1 MAQPVHFSE
10 MEAKIMEAL
19 PCMAHEL
26 EAALAAGK
34 KAPVLSLQI
43 PTNPPAL
50 PYFVCDLPV
59 SAFKAVVSLCEAGHI
74 SFVTV
79 KAMEAK
85 LSLLGAKPRFPLVSL
100 DSKPGQQYMLPLRVV
115 PGTVPGDVGG
125 GTAGR
130 FYDMGS
136 SGTAFRCG
144 GRAGQ
149 RPRAATQ
156 RHLTSP
162 QRAPFLCRWNEPSKG
177 KPAVAGKGKAAAKKT
192 GKGKV
197 AAKKPAKK
205 VKAAVKKT
213 AVKKAAVKKTAV
225 KKTAVK
231 KTVKAKAKKV

>member
-1 MAQPVHFSE
+1 MAQPVRFSE

-59 SAFKAVVSLCEAGHI
+59 PAFKAVVSLCEAGHI

-100 DSKPGQQYMLPLRVV
+100 EAKAGQQYMLPLRVV

-136 SGTAFRCG
+136 SGTAFRCEGAPSTPARRCGALLTPAQPSPHSALG
-144 GRAGQ
+144 GMSPARGSL
-149 RPRAATQ
+149 RPRGAA
-156 RHLTSP
+156 SP
-162 QRAPFLCRWNEPSKG
+162 WSRARLQQKSPPRRY
-177 KPAVAGKGKAAAKKT
+177 
-192 GKGKV
+192 
-197 AAKKPAKK
+197 
-205 VKAAVKKT
+205 
-213 AVKKAAVKKTAV
+213 
-225 KKTAVK
+225 
-231 KTVKAKAKKV
+231 